1 MPPPPFFPPPQVI
14 ETRENT
20 RAARKKLHELH
31 RRIVMEKMILYMVIT
46 TLTLID
52 CLLLYRLA
60 TNKGKLF

>member
-1 MPPPPFFPPPQVI
+1 
-14 ETRENT
+14 
-20 RAARKKLHELH
+20 
-31 RRIVMEKMILYMVIT
+31 MEKMILYMVIT